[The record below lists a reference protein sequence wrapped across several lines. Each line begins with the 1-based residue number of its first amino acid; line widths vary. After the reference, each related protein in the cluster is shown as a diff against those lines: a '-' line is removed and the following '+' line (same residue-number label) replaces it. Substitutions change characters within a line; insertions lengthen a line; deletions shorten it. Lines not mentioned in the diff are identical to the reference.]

1 MDYKF
6 TSKKYSDR
14 LSNIISIYSGSYM
27 LHPLILGAVQIN
39 LTTSTT
45 DGTDSSPIVA
55 LEQFRQICGLCGFC
69 MYRALV
75 GKPLSEGV
83 HYKRC

>member
-45 DGTDSSPIVA
+45 DGTDRQLWLLNNSDRYVDYVA
-55 LEQFRQICGLCGFC
+55 FVCIGL
-69 MYRALV
+69 
-75 GKPLSEGV
+75 
-83 HYKRC
+83 

>member
-27 LHPLILGAVQIN
+27 LHPLIQGAVQIN

-45 DGTDSSPIVA
+45 DGTDRQLWLLSNSDRYVDYVA
-55 LEQFRQICGLCGFC
+55 FVCIGI
-69 MYRALV
+69 
-75 GKPLSEGV
+75 
-83 HYKRC
+83 

>member
-27 LHPLILGAVQIN
+27 LHPLIQGAVQIN

-45 DGTDSSPIVA
+45 DGTD
-55 LEQFRQICGLCGFC
+55 RQLW
-69 MYRALV
+69 L
-75 GKPLSEGV
+75 LSNSDRYVDYVTFVCIGI
-83 HYKRC
+83 